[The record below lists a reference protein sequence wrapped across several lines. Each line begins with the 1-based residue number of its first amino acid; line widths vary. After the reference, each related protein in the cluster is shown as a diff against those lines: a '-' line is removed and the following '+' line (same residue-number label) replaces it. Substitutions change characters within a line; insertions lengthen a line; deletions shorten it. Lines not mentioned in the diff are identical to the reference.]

1 LLEDQTCTVK
11 LLTDE
16 REKLVAEVQRT
27 FWQRVFRRK
36 PAVAA

>member
-16 REKLVAEVQRT
+16 RSTLVAKARRT

-36 PAVAA
+36 PTMAA

>member
-1 LLEDQTCTVK
+1 MKIAHHCNWHRAK
-11 LLTDE
+11 HA
-16 REKLVAEVQRT
+16 AEVQRT